1 MLTLDEIETAIRQ
14 LPEHSIRELTHRLSD
29 YLEDQW
35 DQWDQQLKSDL
46 ASGKLDSLIANA
58 EKAIA
63 ANQVKELDE
72 ILDNS

>member
-14 LPEHSIRELTHRLSD
+14 LPEHSIRELTHRLSN
-29 YLEDQW
+29 YLEDE
-35 DQWDQQLKSDL
+35 WDQQLESDL
-46 ASGKLDSLIANA
+46 ASGKLDNLIANA

-72 ILDNS
+72 ILYNS